1 MGEFHLVHWIAVLG
15 VVAVSILPWGY
26 PLSRLCRRA
35 GKPAAVGW
43 LAGSVGCLFLFGPI
57 ICIWWLALAKWQ
69 PPETNQRC

>member
-35 GKPAAVGW
+35 GKPPVVGW
-43 LAGSVGCLFLFGPI
+43 LAGSVGLLFLFGPI

-69 PPETNQRC
+69 PPEARP